1 MKILLATDGSEFS
14 EGAAG
19 FLAALDFSSDDEIM
33 ILHAIS
39 CVPFHEHAQ
48 SYEAA
53 IRQCKEATGGKILDS
68 AVEALRNSKAKI
80 STALVEGY
88 PDLAIS
94 DAAAESNV
102 DLIVMGSTGLR
113 GIKSLVVGSA
123 TRSVAANSPK
133 PLLVVKPPQWARTEG
148 LKILFATD
156 GSDYAA
162 ATAKLLSSIPFRSD
176 TELTVLNVTSSS
188 FADLPPRF
196 ALEVDDRVKKEV
208 AEARTLEFAAADRVI
223 DLAVATLRGRFT
235 NSGGMKKVGDPP
247 TEILEAAA
255 ALKTDIIA
263 VGSRGLRGIKGA
275 LGSVSR
281 HILNH
286 AECSVLIGKT

>member
-19 FLAALDFSSDDEIM
+19 FLAALDFSPDDEII
-33 ILHAIS
+33 ILYAIS
-39 CVPFHEHAQ
+39 YVPFQNSTQ
-48 SYEAA
+48 SYGAA
-53 IRQCKEATGGKILDS
+53 IRRFKEETGAKILDS

-80 STALVEGY
+80 STALVDGY

-94 DAAAESNV
+94 DAAAESNA
-102 DLIVMGSTGLR
+102 DLIVMGSRGLR

-123 TRSVAANSPK
+123 ARSVATNSPK
-133 PLLVVKPPQWARTEG
+133 PLLVVKPPQWTRTGG

-162 ATAKLLSSIPFRSD
+162 ATAKLLTSMPFRSD
-176 TELTVLNVTSSS
+176 TELTALYVTSSS
-188 FADLPPRF
+188 FADMPARF
-196 ALEVDDRVKKEV
+196 AIEVDDRVKKEV
-208 AEARTLEFAAADRVI
+208 AEARTAEFADADRII
-223 DLAVATLRGRFT
+223 DLVLTTLRGRFT
-235 NSGGMKKVGDPP
+235 NLGGMKKVGDPSI
-247 TEILEAAA
+247 EILDAAA
-255 ALKTDIIA
+255 ALKADIIA

-281 HILNH
+281 HVLNH
-286 AECSVLIGKT
+286 AECSVIIGKM